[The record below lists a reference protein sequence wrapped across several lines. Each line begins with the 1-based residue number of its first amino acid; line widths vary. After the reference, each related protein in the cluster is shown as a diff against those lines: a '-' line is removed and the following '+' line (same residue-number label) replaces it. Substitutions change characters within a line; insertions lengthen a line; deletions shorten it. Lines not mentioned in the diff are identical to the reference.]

1 MKNDLLLSVIVPV
14 YNVAPYLHKCLDSI
28 LCQTYRNLEI
38 ILVADGGSTDG
49 STEICEAYAA
59 KDARIKLL
67 HRPHEGL
74 VSARKAGVAAASGQY
89 AAYVDG
95 DDWIDVDAYERLLSL
110 VTDHEP
116 DVLIYGFIEE
126 YQTRAF
132 VCPCMIPAGY
142 YDADGMMREVY
153 PRLLSLR
160 YADQLAVSPGT
171 GYDAAVKTG
180 QGSRRCHQPEIYSS
194 VWSKLVKREL
204 LRQTQEMVQDY
215 VTMGEDLVCTV
226 YTLLSARS
234 VTVTDYA
241 PYHYQMR
248 DDSASLSNVSF
259 QPYQAMFEAAD
270 SALQNSPMRETHLM
284 QLYAVLLDYVLL
296 TQYEAFLQDEF
307 SNFPFGNLNGRRM
320 ALYGAGKFGR
330 EIFRKTKALFP
341 DRITL
346 WVDQN
351 YKTYQAADLPVE
363 PVSRLLEAEYDIVV
377 IALINE
383 ALCEEIK
390 EHLTAVGVDGEKIRY
405 VSVSLELLDATK
417 RILQKQRN
425 RLNKTKD

>member
-14 YNVAPYLHKCLDSI
+14 YNVAPYLRKCLDSI

-38 ILVADGGSTDG
+38 ILVADSGSTDD
-49 STEICEAYAA
+49 STEICEAYTA
-59 KDARIKLL
+59 KDPRIKLL

-74 VSARKAGVAAASGQY
+74 VSARKAGVAAANGEY
-89 AAYVDG
+89 VAYVDG
-95 DDWIDVDAYERLLSL
+95 DDWIDADAYERLISL
-110 VTDHEP
+110 AGEREP

-126 YQTRAF
+126 YQNRAF
-132 VCPCMIPAGY
+132 ICPCMIPAGY
-142 YDADGMMREVY
+142 YDADGIMREVY

-160 YADQLAVSPGT
+160 YADQLEVPPGT
-171 GYDAAVKTG
+171 SGYDAAAKNG
-180 QGSRRCHQPEIYSS
+180 QGSRRRHQPEIYSS

-204 LRQTQEMVQDY
+204 LRQTQEMVPNH
-215 VTMGEDLVCTV
+215 VTMGEDLVCTI

-234 VTVTDYA
+234 VVITDYA

-259 QPYQAMFEAAD
+259 QPYQAMFEAANA
-270 SALQNSPMRETHLM
+270 ALQNSPMRETHLT

-307 SNFPFGNLNGRRM
+307 SNFPFGNLNGCRM

-330 EIFRKTKALFP
+330 EIFRKTRARFP

-351 YKTYQAADLPVE
+351 YKAYQAADLPVE
-363 PVSRLLEAEYDIVV
+363 PVSRLLEAEYDTVV

-390 EHLTAVGVDGEKIRY
+390 EHLTAVGINADKIRY
-405 VSVSLELLDATK
+405 VSVSSELLDATK
-417 RILQKQRN
+417 RILQN
-425 RLNKTKD
+425 NITA